1 MKKYKWFLFLLL
13 LPSMV
18 YVMEPPKKKQK
29 REAIM
34 QPRKEFSSLK
44 KDEVYSIVIGMR
56 VLKLNPD
63 QLYKF
68 AAEQCGYE
76 E

>member
-1 MKKYKWFLFLLL
+1 MKKYKKLIWFLLL

-34 QPRKEFSSLK
+34 QPRKEFSPL
-44 KDEVYSIVIGMR
+44 KDEVYSIFIGIR
-56 VLKLNPD
+56 VLKVNPL
-63 QLYKF
+63 LYTLAK
-68 AAEQCGYE
+68 QYGCE